1 MGSDRKAPAPE
12 PSAQAVAG
20 WQMVP
25 VKPTEDMLWR
35 GHMKIDFD
43 RSGQNTYELEHESQ
57 EGSTIRTDML
67 DAWAAMLASA
77 PSTPPPAMVGAV
89 PMESWPIERAADMLT
104 AYAEMVKATGRYA
117 EKHYIPEIENVAAEL
132 RGIAPKAAQ
141 PVEGER

>member
-77 PSTPPPAMVGAV
+77 PSTPPPAVVEAEALDEHVHAV
-89 PMESWPIERAADMLT
+89 VRSVQPYLDVRCKAWQDLTEQCRYWLKAERA
-104 AYAEMVKATGRYA
+104 
-117 EKHYIPEIENVAAEL
+117 H
-132 RGIAPKAAQ
+132 GIAPKAAQ
-141 PVEGER
+141 PNG